1 MASGN
6 MNSKIIRHQRVV
18 NVRTMILRGAK
29 HPELIKILLK
39 SGVDRGTAQ
48 SYINEAIT
56 DIKKRMK

>member
-1 MASGN
+1 

-29 HPELIKILLK
+29 HPELIKVLLK

-48 SYINEAIT
+48 SYINEAVE